1 MRTLHVAFCSVVFL
15 CGFSAVWATEPNVSI
30 SASAKLGDE
39 VTFVDVVQEVV
50 IKPSGTIFLNFGKEF
65 PNEVLTVIVMDETR
79 PRFPDVEKWSGK
91 KVRVV
96 GEVSEHDGHR
106 RIILRERDQISL
118 AE

>member
-1 MRTLHVAFCSVVFL
+1 
-15 CGFSAVWATEPNVSI
+15 
-30 SASAKLGDE
+30 
-39 VTFVDVVQEVV
+39 
-50 IKPSGTIFLNFGKEF
+50 
-65 PNEVLTVIVMDETR
+65 MDETR